1 MAGIAEVG
9 TAYVNIIPKADGFSA
24 ALSKAGS
31 DGGTQAG
38 DAFNGAFSGGLKK
51 LGGAVAA
58 LGIGSA
64 VGNFLKDSISVGMEF
79 DSAMSQV
86 AATMGTTVDE
96 ISELREFAQEMG
108 STTAFSASQ
117 AAEALNYMA
126 LAGYDA
132 ETSMQMLPNVLNLAA
147 AGGME
152 LATASDMITDA
163 QSALGLSLDET
174 SAMVDQMAAASS
186 KTNTSVE
193 QLGSAILTVGGTAKT
208 LSGGTVELS
217 QALGLLADNGI
228 KGAEGGTALRN
239 VLLGLSSDK
248 FESTFGELGV
258 AAYDAEGNMRSL
270 KDIFAD
276 MNAAMADWTV
286 EEKTKGL
293 SEAFNK
299 VDLKS
304 LNALLATDA
313 ERWDE
318 VSAAIEDSAG
328 AAEQMADTQLD
339 NLSGDVTIF
348 QSALEGLQIAI
359 SDAVSPALRSMVQVG
374 TAAISGITEALG
386 FLYEAS
392 APVREAISNIIAG
405 IGERL
410 GPVVEDAQPLLQG
423 LGDIVGGAVGAAFDG
438 LATAVTIVADAIG
451 WLWDN
456 VLAPFG
462 QWLSETFGPL
472 IEGVG
477 TVIGGIG
484 DFIGG
489 AMQTASGAVS
499 SYGDAMVSSMGGD
512 WQAMAL
518 NTSQTFSG
526 VQSNVSSAMAAA
538 SSAAQTTA
546 SEVDSALEFAT
557 TPTDVGDTFDEVAI
571 NMQEPIDTAVSDI
584 ESKPDEI
591 TSYYS
596 GLGQS
601 ITNAVGTIDFPTPHV
616 SYEYVT
622 AGDDT
627 VKLPVVNWYAHG
639 GFVDGA
645 TLIGAGEAGPEM
657 ILPRSGSLM
666 DEFAEAVAS
675 KSGTVN
681 VYLQY
686 DASDDANAMA
696 RGIATALGRIR
707 AMG

>member
-601 ITNAVGTIDFPTPHV
+601 ITNAIGSIDFPTPHV